1 MQATIE
7 IKNFDPANE
16 KYRGTAF
23 DRSINIEGWK
33 QDTIRNQVCLILG
46 VGACGTGV
54 AMGMAR
60 LGVKK
65 LILLDK
71 DVVDVTNLNR

>member
-1 MQATIE
+1 ME
-7 IKNFDPANE
+7 VKKLDPENE

-33 QDTIRNQVCLILG
+33 QNEISNQVCLVLG

-60 LGVKK
+60 LGAKK